1 MAIKSN
7 LTIDQGSDFSATVDV
22 LASDGQL
29 FDLTGYTARS
39 QIRKNFVTST
49 VTAHF
54 ICTHN
59 DDGGK
64 ITLELPNANVTNEA
78 GGVTQ
83 VGTNHIEPGR
93 YLYDVEIVSNAS
105 TPVVTRVLEGTITVT
120 GGITK

>member
-22 LASDGQL
+22 ISSDGQL
-29 FDLTGYTARS
+29 FDLTGYAVS
-39 QIRKNFVTST
+39 GQIRKNFSTST
-49 VTAHF
+49 VTASF

-59 DDGGK
+59 GVGGK
-64 ITLELPNANVTNEA
+64 ITLELPNANIVDGTTI
-78 GGVTQ
+78 TQ

-93 YLYDVEIVSNAS
+93 YLYDVEISSNANP
-105 TPVVTRVLEGTITVT
+105 PVVTRVIQGTVTVT

>member
-49 VTAHF
+49 ITANF

-64 ITLELPNANVTNEA
+64 ITLELPNA
-78 GGVTQ
+78 GGEYGP
-83 VGTNHIEPGR
+83 GTNSIEPGR
-93 YLYDVEIVSNAS
+93 YLYDVEIVSDAA
-105 TPVVTRVLEGTITVT
+105 TPVVTRVLEGTVTVT
-120 GGITK
+120 GGITKESP

>member
-49 VTAHF
+49 ITANF

-64 ITLELPNANVTNEA
+64 ITLELPNADVVDGTT
-78 GGVTQ
+78 VTQ
-83 VGTNHIEPGR
+83 VGTNSIEPGR
-93 YLYDVEIVSNAS
+93 YLYDVEIVSDAS